1 MLTLDSHPFSRKQ
14 ISEALWGDFTS
25 IRLDDDYLI
34 FIDQSTN
41 KVVGRVRSTEVE
53 LIENGD
59 VWKGDI

>member
-1 MLTLDSHPFSRKQ
+1 MPTLDSRPFSRKQ

-25 IRLDDDYLI
+25 IRLDGDYLI
-34 FIDQSTN
+34 FIDQSTY

-53 LIENGD
+53 LIKNGD

>member
-1 MLTLDSHPFSRKQ
+1 MPTLDNHASSLEQ

-25 IRLDDDYLI
+25 IRLDGDYLI

-53 LIENGD
+53 LIEDGD